1 LKKIFLALICTI
13 IAFCATT
20 QARAADATDPVL
32 IGSYDGWNAY
42 HFRDK
47 GGPVCFMSRAADK
60 QEGKFKK
67 RGKVVFF
74 VTHYSAD
81 KDKNV
86 VSVSGGYDFKPK
98 DLVTLSIK
106 SKKFPLYA
114 QGGMAWTKDQTED
127 NAVIKEL
134 LAGATMTIKGTSSRG
149 TSTADTYNLKGSTEA
164 YRAITK
170 DCGADKD
177 KK

>member
-1 LKKIFLALICTI
+1 MKKIFLVLICSF
-13 IAFCATT
+13 IAFFAVS
-20 QARAADATDPVL
+20 QAWADAADPVL

-42 HFRDK
+42 RFRDK
-47 GGPVCFMSRAADK
+47 AGPVCFMSRAADK

-98 DLVTLSIK
+98 EPVTLGIK
-106 SKKFPLYA
+106 GKKFPLFA

-134 LAGATMTIKGTSSRG
+134 LAGATMTVKGISSRG
-149 TSTADTYNLKGSTEA
+149 TNTIDTYSLKGSTEA

-170 DCGADKD
+170 DCGAEKD

>member
-13 IAFCATT
+13 IAFCAPS
-20 QARAADATDPVL
+20 RAWADAAEPAL
-32 IGSYDGWNAY
+32 IGSYDGWKAY

-47 GGPVCFMSRAADK
+47 SGPVCFMSRAADK

-67 RGKVVFF
+67 RGKDVVFF

-98 DLVTLSIK
+98 EPVTLSIK
-106 SKKFPLYA
+106 GKKFPLFA

-127 NAVIKEL
+127 NAVIKEI
-134 LAGATMTIKGTSSRG
+134 LAGATMTVKGTSSRG
-149 TSTADTYNLKGSTEA
+149 TATTDTYNLKGSTEA

-170 DCGADKD
+170 DCGTEKD